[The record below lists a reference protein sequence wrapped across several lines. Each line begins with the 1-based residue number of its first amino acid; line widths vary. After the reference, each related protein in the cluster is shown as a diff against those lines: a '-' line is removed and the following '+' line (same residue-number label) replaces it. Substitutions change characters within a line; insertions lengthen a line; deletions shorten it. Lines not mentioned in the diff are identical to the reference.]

1 MWSLAKISV
10 VIMLLVVSL
19 LLTYGFTQAREESLR
34 EAPLLDVYFAHQ
46 DHKKVGCANCH
57 HNYVD
62 GTGRQFGCYQCHKED
77 DSVNTLVEEQFHG
90 LCRDCHHNM
99 RLAGEESGPV
109 RQCSACHKPDTKP

>member
-1 MWSLAKISV
+1 MWSPIKVLLALMFV
-10 VIMLLVVSL
+10 AGLALLVFAFS
-19 LLTYGFTQAREESLR
+19 QARQESLQQ
-34 EAPLLDVYFAHQ
+34 APLLDVYFAHQ

-77 DSVNTLVEEQFHG
+77 TAVSTLMETQFHG
-90 LCRDCHHNM
+90 LCRDCHHQ
-99 RLAGEESGPV
+99 LKQAGEKSGPV